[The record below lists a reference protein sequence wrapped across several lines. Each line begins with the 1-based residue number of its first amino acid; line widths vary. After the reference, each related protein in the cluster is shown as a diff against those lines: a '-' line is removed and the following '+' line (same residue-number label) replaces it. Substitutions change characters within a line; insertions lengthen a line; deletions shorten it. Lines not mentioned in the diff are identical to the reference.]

1 MKLLIIISILV
12 MSFTVNAGA
21 LTALGTITLSGNG
34 KGIIIAVIEGN
45 KNTSCGDGLRYWFKP
60 DTDYNRALLSIL
72 LSAQMSGKKVYLAG
86 SGAGTTPCSTEY
98 PYNGALLLSNITLQ
112 ND

>member
-1 MKLLIIISILV
+1 MKLLIAISILV

-21 LTALGTITLSGNG
+21 LTARGTVTLSGNG
-34 KGIIIAVIEGN
+34 QGIIIAVIKGS

-60 DTDYNRALLSIL
+60 DTDYNRALLSML
-72 LSAQMSGKKVYLAG
+72 LSAQVSGKNVYLTG
-86 SGAGTTPCSTEY
+86 SGAGTPCSLQY
-98 PYNGALLLSNITLQ
+98 PYNGALLLSNMTLE